1 MPIESGNIFDSMP
14 TDLEHETFLKILNQK
29 NIRIER
35 IVSNGQSSPAQ
46 GWYDQE
52 DNEWVIVLEGKAV
65 IIFEKNEKT
74 ISLDKGDY
82 MNIPSH
88 TKHKVAWTDPAKK
101 TIWLA
106 IHY

>member
-1 MPIESGNIFDSMP
+1 MTIESGNIFDSIP
-14 TDLEHETFLKILNQK
+14 SDLEQEAFLKILNKK

-52 DNEWVIVLEGKAV
+52 DNEWVIVLEGQATIV
-65 IIFEKNEKT
+65 FEKDKKT
-74 ISLDKGDY
+74 IHLKKGDY
-82 MNIPSH
+82 LNIPSH
-88 TKHKVAWTDPAKK
+88 TKHKVAWTDPAKR